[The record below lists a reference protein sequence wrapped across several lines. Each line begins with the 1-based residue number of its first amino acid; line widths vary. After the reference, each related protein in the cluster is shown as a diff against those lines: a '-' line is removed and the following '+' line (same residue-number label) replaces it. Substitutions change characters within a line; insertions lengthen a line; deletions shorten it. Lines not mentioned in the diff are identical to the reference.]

1 MKLTSVKKIIKHYKT
16 PIFYTGGAM
25 TQSMVQLLLGL
36 AIAKFI
42 SPEDLGL
49 WTTLNLAVTY
59 VSFLQA
65 GLISG
70 LNRELPYTLGQ
81 GNNKEA
87 REIAGTVQSIT
98 LITTIVI
105 TFIGLFY
112 FFSHQFQNDKIK
124 YGVLAITIHIVS
136 LFFQNYFTST
146 YRSNNSFI
154 TLSKI
159 QVINAFINLLS
170 IVLIIY
176 LAYYGLIIKTAI
188 VSVLFTIHLFIKRPI
203 SVGFIINKKS
213 LIKIMKTGLPI
224 WGLAYIESLAS
235 TVDKILLLKFS
246 DLSSVGLYSFAF
258 YGYSI
263 FLVLSMTIARYISP
277 KLNYIYGLNNDKKQ
291 LWSYFKKITL
301 FITIIQFS
309 LALIALLILPQF
321 INTFFYQYNE
331 SIQAMQILVCA
342 GMFKGSIIGVNVLI
356 SIKALNYLAWYQI
369 IYSLLLII
377 FPFVGIKIFENPII
391 GVSYGLL
398 FANILNFISGYY
410 ISYIATNDRLKI
422 Y

>member
-263 FLVLSMTIARYISP
+263 FLVLSMTIAKYISP

-321 INTFFYQYNE
+321 INTFFYQYKE